1 VNTTKRLSAWGIAFL
16 LLLAAAGLG
25 CGQSDNA
32 EASTDTPGNE
42 QDSDRAGDETANA
55 AVAGSEGAE
64 KAKGGDDEDDEDEEE
79 PVPVE
84 VVSLEQGE
92 IEAVLRFSSNLEA
105 EDEVQVFSQA
115 KRLIRELLVEEGDLV
130 RRDEVLIRL
139 QDEEQ
144 RSQLA
149 KVKSQLDKAEREF
162 ERQKSLFD
170 QELISQQ
177 MFTDA
182 KFDYEQKQIAV
193 ADAERELGYTEV
205 RAPIA
210 GTVTQRLVKVGD
222 QVQIGQHLFDIVDFD
237 SIVARVFVPEKHL
250 EQLRPGLQARVTTA
264 ATGGR
269 SFNGEVDRVAPVVD
283 PRSGTVKVTIAL
295 GAQEGLRPGLYADV
309 DLVVATDDAAL
320 LVPKRALV
328 YDADQ
333 MFVYR
338 LGEERRVERVFI
350 EPVLTDKDHIE
361 PLEGLDSGDQVV
373 VAGQAGLKDKALV
386 SLPGDEEEE
395 DSDEADEFTETAQ
408 RISG

>member
-1 VNTTKRLSAWGIAFL
+1 VNTTRR
-16 LLLAAAGLG
+16 LAALGFALSLLVAVAGLG
-25 CGQSDNA
+25 CGQDDSV
-32 EASTDTPGNE
+32 EASTDTQNEDKDATRAGNE
-42 QDSDRAGDETANA
+42 SGDTDSDADD
-55 AVAGSEGAE
+55 SED
-64 KAKGGDDEDDEDEEE
+64 AKGDDDDEDEEE

-84 VVSLEQGE
+84 VAELERGA
-92 IEAVLRFSSNLEA
+92 IESVLRFSSNLEA

-130 RRDEVLIRL
+130 RKDQVLLRL

-149 KVKSQLDKAEREF
+149 KVRSQLAKAEREF
-162 ERQKSLFD
+162 ERQRNLFE

-182 KFDYEQKQIAV
+182 KFDYEQLQIAV
-193 ADAERELGYTEV
+193 DDAERELSYTEV

-222 QVQIGQHLFDIVDFD
+222 QVQIGQHLFDVVDFD

-250 EQLRPGLQARVTTA
+250 AQLRPGLHARVSTA
-264 ATGGR
+264 ATGNR
-269 SFNGEVDRVAPVVD
+269 SYLGEVDRVAPVVD

-295 GAQEGLRPGLYADV
+295 GAQSGLRPGLYVDV
-309 DLVVATDDAAL
+309 DLVIATHDDAI
-320 LVPKRALV
+320 LVPKRAVV

-338 LGEERRVERVFI
+338 LGDERRVERVFI
-350 EPVLTDKDHIE
+350 EPLLSDKDNIE
-361 PLEGLDSGDQVV
+361 PSEGLDVGDQVV
-373 VAGQAGLKDKALV
+373 IAGQAGLKDEALV
-386 SLPGDEEEE
+386 SLPGDE
-395 DSDEADEFTETAQ
+395 DSEDEADETTETAQ
-408 RISG
+408 RIAG

>member
-1 VNTTKRLSAWGIAFL
+1 VNTTKQLSAWGIAIL

-25 CGQSDNA
+25 CGQGDNV
-32 EASTDTPGNE
+32 EASTDTPGPE
-42 QDSDRAGDETANA
+42 QDSERTGDETADA
-55 AVAGSEGAE
+55 AVAGAE
-64 KAKGGDDEDDEDEEE
+64 DDEDDEDEEE

-130 RRDEVLIRL
+130 RRDQVLIRL

-162 ERQKSLFD
+162 ERQKRLFE

-177 MFTDA
+177 VFTDA
-182 KFDYEQKQIAV
+182 KFDYEQQQIAV

-222 QVQIGQHLFDIVDFD
+222 QVQIGQHLFDIVDFN

-250 EQLRPGLQARVTTA
+250 ERLHPGLPARVATA
-264 ATGGR
+264 ATGSRGYV
-269 SFNGEVDRVAPVVD
+269 GEVDRVAPIVD

-295 GAQEGLRPGLYADV
+295 GAQPGLRPGLYVDV
-309 DLVVATDDAAL
+309 DLVVATHDEAI
-320 LVPKRALV
+320 LVPKGALV

-333 MFVYR
+333 IFVYR
-338 LGEERRVERVFI
+338 LGDDSRVERVFI
-350 EPVLTDKDHIE
+350 EPLLADKSHIE
-361 PLEGLDSGDQVV
+361 PLEGLAVGDLVV
-373 VAGQAGLKDKALV
+373 VAGQAGLKDRGLV
-386 SLPGDEEEE
+386 SVVGDEQPA
-395 DSDEADEFTETAQ
+395 DDADEVTETAQ

>member
-1 VNTTKRLSAWGIAFL
+1 MNTTRRLAALGFAL
-16 LLLAAAGLG
+16 LLLVAVASLG
-25 CGQSDNA
+25 CGQGDSV
-32 EASTDTPGNE
+32 EASTDTQNEDKDATRGGNE
-42 QDSDRAGDETANA
+42 TGDTDSDADD
-55 AVAGSEGAE
+55 S
-64 KAKGGDDEDDEDEEE
+64 KDAKGDDDEDEEE

-84 VVSLEQGE
+84 VAELERGA
-92 IEAVLRFSSNLEA
+92 IESVLRFSSNLEA

-130 RRDEVLIRL
+130 RKDQVLLRL

-149 KVKSQLDKAEREF
+149 KVRSQLAKAEREF
-162 ERQKSLFD
+162 ERQRNLFE

-182 KFDYEQKQIAV
+182 KFDYEQLQIAV
-193 ADAERELGYTEV
+193 EDAERELSYTEV

-222 QVQIGQHLFDIVDFD
+222 QVQIGQHLFDVIDFD

-250 EQLRPGLQARVTTA
+250 AQLRPGLQARVSTA
-264 ATGGR
+264 ATGNR
-269 SFNGEVDRVAPVVD
+269 SYLGEVDRVAPVVD

-295 GAQEGLRPGLYADV
+295 GAQAGLRPGLYVDV
-309 DLVVATDDAAL
+309 DLVIATHGDAI
-320 LVPKRALV
+320 LVPKRAVV

-338 LGEERRVERVFI
+338 LGDERRVERVFI
-350 EPVLTDKDHIE
+350 EPLLSDKDNIE
-361 PLEGLDSGDQVV
+361 PSEGLDVGDHVV
-373 VAGQAGLKDKALV
+373 IAGQAGLKDEALV
-386 SLPGDEEEE
+386 SLPGDEDSE
-395 DSDEADEFTETAQ
+395 DETDETTETAQ
-408 RISG
+408 RIAG